1 MIREPAPASLSA
13 SAFASG
19 RLVKGNA
26 VAIIAVHAAG
36 AVLMLN
42 LLPRGFPISHP
53 RFLANEVAPILL
65 LAISAGTGAALARG
79 RALAI
84 ALLAA
89 FPAAWLGAATS
100 AMVSFPI
107 TGRSVASVA
116 LAGGLYLA
124 ALWVLLARSYRP
136 PWAASTIAVALGLSF
151 GWALVRS
158 QRASGSFTRPHALV
172 PISPEASAEREL
184 PAGVQVD
191 GARVAVQSGTLEL
204 SVFPL
209 LEFHSRSPDRFWTLF
224 SRLPS
229 EDGAL
234 PDPSTHLQ
242 VASRAGA
249 ELGIHATRDLPNDV
263 FSHLNSFT
271 TLTLRGHEKLG
282 VSFSPCPSAVVDF
295 VHAEYP
301 SGAPAR
307 FAYLDEASTFR
318 VAQASS
324 AEKGPFTVLAQG
336 HLRRGEPLSIRL
348 LELADGA
355 PRPLFDIEFADWSDE
370 LSTALSPTAGFGV
383 PENAIQFGLASAI
396 TTSEA
401 YVILNLAGT
410 SIGRGFD
417 SVGHAAGRYENRITV
432 RTVASALRR

>member
-1 MIREPAPASLSA
+1 MIREPAPAS
-13 SAFASG
+13 
-19 RLVKGNA
+19 RLAKGNA
-26 VAIIAVHAAG
+26 VAIVALHAAG

-53 RFLANEVAPILL
+53 RFLANEVAPVLL
-65 LAISAGTGAALARG
+65 LAISAGTGAALARE
-79 RALAI
+79 RPLAI
-84 ALLAA
+84 ALLAV
-89 FPAAWLGAATS
+89 FPAAWLGAAAS

-107 TGRSVASVA
+107 TGRSVASIA

-124 ALWVLLARSYRP
+124 ALWVLLARRYRP
-136 PWAASTIAVALGLSF
+136 HWAASTIAVALGLSF

-172 PISPEASAEREL
+172 PVSPEVSAGGEL
-184 PAGVQVD
+184 PAGVSFD
-191 GARVAVQSGTLEL
+191 GARIAVQSGTLEL
-204 SVFPL
+204 SVLPL

-229 EDGAL
+229 EDGTL
-234 PDPSTHLQ
+234 PDASTRLQ

-249 ELGIHATRDLPNDV
+249 ELGIHATRELPHDV

-271 TLTLRGHEKLG
+271 TLALRGHEKLAI
-282 VSFSPCPSAVVDF
+282 SFSPCPGAVVDF
-295 VHAEYP
+295 VHADYP

-318 VAQASS
+318 VVQASS
-324 AEKGPFTVLAQG
+324 AEKGPFTVLTQG
-336 HLRRGEPLSIRL
+336 PLRRGEPLSIRL
-348 LELADGA
+348 LELGNGE
-355 PRPLFDIEFADWSDE
+355 PRPLFEIKFEDWSDE

-383 PENAIQFGLASAI
+383 PENAIEFGLASPV

-417 SVGHAAGRYENRITV
+417 SVGHAAGRYENRVTV
-432 RTVASALRR
+432 RTFASVLRR